1 MAASL
6 TINDLNEYSEKLEK
20 LVEDVN
26 SYSTFV
32 ETGTS
37 YGASIQSVY
46 QYFEKMWTV
55 ELSDELYAYGKR
67 VTDKIPHCTHVKG
80 DSLIELPKYLQDL
93 SAEEKVFFWLDA
105 HYSSMNTARNHLD
118 CPLIEECVAIDK
130 NYQGDSAIVVI
141 DDVRLFGTNVNEDWS
156 YISEEGVQ
164 NSFDN
169 YDIKFYEIIN
179 DRLLLYIVRK

>member
-6 TINDLNEYSEKLEK
+6 TINDLNEYSEKLEE

-46 QYFEKMWTV
+46 PYFEKMWTV
-55 ELSDELYAYGKR
+55 ELSDELYSYGKV
-67 VTDKIPHCTHVKG
+67 VTNQIPHCTHVKG

-93 SAEEKVFFWLDA
+93 TKERK
-105 HYSSMNTARNHLD
+105 YSSGWMLTT
-118 CPLIEECVAIDK
+118 PL
-130 NYQGDSAIVVI
+130 
-141 DDVRLFGTNVNEDWS
+141 
-156 YISEEGVQ
+156 
-164 NSFDN
+164 
-169 YDIKFYEIIN
+169 
-179 DRLLLYIVRK
+179 